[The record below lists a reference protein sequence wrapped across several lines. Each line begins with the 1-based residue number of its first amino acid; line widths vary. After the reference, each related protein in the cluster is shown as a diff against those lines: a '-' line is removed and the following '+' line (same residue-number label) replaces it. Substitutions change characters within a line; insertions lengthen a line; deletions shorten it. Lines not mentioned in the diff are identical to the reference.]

1 VVLSKF
7 FFNSKDLDPTG
18 PLGPLRAKRQKECDL
33 LLKQSHKHSAKRI
46 MKTPAALGE
55 TLLQLEQAES
65 GQPASFGV
73 TGPVNTLTAG
83 NIHSETKQCDVE
95 QEEAWR
101 AAYAAYAIDDVRHR
115 PRAPARSVL
124 DALGSFEAR
133 PDNADSQS
141 VRHIVG
147 VVTFNRQYIG
157 FA

>member
-1 VVLSKF
+1 M
-7 FFNSKDLDPTG
+7 
-18 PLGPLRAKRQKECDL
+18 
-33 LLKQSHKHSAKRI
+33 

-55 TLLQLEQAES
+55 SLLQLEQAES
-65 GQPASFGV
+65 WHPASFGV
-73 TGPVNTLTAG
+73 TGPVNKLTAG
-83 NIHSETKQCDVE
+83 NIDSELKQSDM
-95 QEEAWR
+95 EEAWR
-101 AAYAAYAIDDVRHR
+101 AAYAAYAINDVPRR

-141 VRHIVG
+141 VRHIIG